1 MNDAVKKFL
10 EEGGKIQQLES
21 GIKRDLNI
29 CMNCKGV
36 FPAEDLTKGSQRR
49 CKKCFQRHT
58 GFKETDSTGR
68 SRRKKS

>member
-10 EEGGKIQQLES
+10 EEGGKIQQLEP

-49 CKKCFQRHT
+49 CKKCLKRHM
-58 GFKETDSTGR
+58 GLKETGSTKP
-68 SRRKKS
+68 SRRKRD

>member
-10 EEGGKIQQLES
+10 EEGGKIQQLEP

-36 FPAEDLTKGSQRR
+36 FPSEDLTKGSQRR
-49 CKKCFQRHT
+49 CKKCLKRHM
-58 GFKETDSTGR
+58 GFKETGSTKP
-68 SRRKKS
+68 SRRKKD